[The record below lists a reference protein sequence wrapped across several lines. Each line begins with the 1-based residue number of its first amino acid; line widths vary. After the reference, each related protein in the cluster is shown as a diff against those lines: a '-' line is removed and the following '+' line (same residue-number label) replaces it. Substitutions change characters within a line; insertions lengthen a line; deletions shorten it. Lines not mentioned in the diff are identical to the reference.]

1 MEDKKFK
8 KVQDIL
14 FCSFHMSKAYLGD
27 ASDNI
32 QTCAAMM
39 PASAKHH
46 TRKAHQVPL
55 LNTL

>member
-1 MEDKKFK
+1 MEDKKLK

-14 FCSFHMSKAYLGD
+14 FCSSRMSKAYLGD

-55 LNTL
+55 